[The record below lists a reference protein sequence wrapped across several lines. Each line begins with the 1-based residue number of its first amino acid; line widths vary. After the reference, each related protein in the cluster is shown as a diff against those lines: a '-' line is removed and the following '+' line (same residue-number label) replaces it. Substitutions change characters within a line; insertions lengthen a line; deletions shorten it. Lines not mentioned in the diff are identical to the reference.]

1 MTQSTDILNG
11 FLIDK
16 TSNLRNGKLI
26 GIVTAQPETAPLPYT
41 STAHTAWETSSTWT
55 NGAFGTYQHFRC

>member
-26 GIVTAQPETAPLPYT
+26 GIVTAQETAPLPYT
-41 STAHTAWETSSTWT
+41 QQHIPLGKHLVWT
-55 NGAFGTYQHFRC
+55 NGAFGIPPY

>member
-1 MTQSTDILNG
+1 MTQSTDLY
-11 FLIDK
+11 LTDDDK

-26 GIVTAQPETAPLPYT
+26 GIVTAQPKQPLPYT

-55 NGAFGTYQHFRC
+55 NGRLEHTQYIRC